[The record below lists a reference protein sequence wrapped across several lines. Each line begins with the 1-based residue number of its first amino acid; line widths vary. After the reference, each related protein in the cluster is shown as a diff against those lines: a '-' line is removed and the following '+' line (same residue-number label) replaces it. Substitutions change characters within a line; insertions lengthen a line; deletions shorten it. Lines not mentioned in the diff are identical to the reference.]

1 MKKKY
6 LLNKWCGTEYVNTKK
21 KNKET
26 YLNPYININS
36 KWIADMNVNAK
47 NIKTSIKMHERKI
60 CGLVRDFL
68 DKREKA

>member
-1 MKKKY
+1 
-6 LLNKWCGTEYVNTKK
+6 
-21 KNKET
+21 
-26 YLNPYININS
+26 
-36 KWIADMNVNAK
+36 MNVNAK